1 MKIYSPVFSGSMKE
15 ASSSSSDPKPLALI
29 SEEDKA
35 LLDTLNV
42 RGDGALTVNGVPV
55 DKASGLV
62 SGVVVDFLPTEG
74 LFPGLKCIMPNSGTY
89 YFDARRQRWVQVE
102 SFENAYDIALY
113 AFDGYDLGE
122 VVCSVPIPRAAK
134 LPAQLVGSAAKSSDA
149 TSSATFELYLESD
162 LIGTVT
168 FDQSESATIS
178 GLDDIVFIQSGEMLT
193 LKSVT
198 GTLSDVSVVLKAE
211 LLSA

>member
-1 MKIYSPVFSGSMKE
+1 MKIFSPVFSGEMKE
-15 ASSSSSDPKPLALI
+15 ANSSSSAPKPLALI

-35 LLDTLNV
+35 LLDTLDV
-42 RGDGALTVNGVPV
+42 RDDGALTINGVPV
-55 DKASGLV
+55 DKASGV
-62 SGVVVDFLPTEG
+62 ISGVVVDSLPTEG
-74 LFPGLKCIMPNSGTY
+74 LFPGLKCIVPNVGTY
-89 YFDARRQRWVQVE
+89 YYDARRHRWVQVE

-134 LPAQLVGSAAKSSDA
+134 LPAQLVGTAAKSSDA
-149 TSSATFELYLESD
+149 TAIATFELYLETD

-168 FDQSESATIS
+168 FDQSGSASIV
-178 GLDDIVFIQSGEMLT
+178 GLDDIVFIKSGEMLT